1 LAQARVLCETVTL
14 DFASMQKGSSTQL
27 ALILLLQQ
35 ASAVLVAEEPPALL
49 PYLLPLLA
57 TEEASGFGAPPPADR
72 PRVGTGASSAPPAVV
87 DRRTVLTTVP
97 AAVAASAALASGAA
111 PAVAESTLVTRQQA
125 YTRYV
130 PRVERARDYWGTV
143 LRKQI
148 GASDWAAINKALEPI
163 GKKGKGG
170 SIMQG
175 LGPMRLYA
183 SSFSGKTIADKTT
196 AMNAALDELE
206 DAVKALTLAA
216 DGKEKD
222 GGLLGIFGA
231 KKTLDEGS
239 RKKLAEAAYK
249 KGVGAFNKYI
259 LISNDGLGLN
269 FAPLDTID

>member
-1 LAQARVLCETVTL
+1 VLCETVTL

-72 PRVGTGASSAPPAVV
+72 PRV

-97 AAVAASAALASGAA
+97 AAVAASAALASGPA
-111 PAVAESTLVTRQQA
+111 PALAEATLVTRQQA

-170 SIMQG
+170 SIMQAF
-175 LGPMRLYA
+175 GPMRLYA
-183 SSFSGKTIADKTT
+183 SSFSSKTIADKTT

-216 DGKEKD
+216 DGREKD

-259 LISNDGLGLN
+259 LISNDGLGMS